1 MRFIQVKIL
10 QLHSNFIEYRP
21 VEKEIASAEESER
34 KLNRLEEIVVLFICV
49 EKGDTVK
56 TARKAIADL
65 KEFLDRIKTRRILI
79 YPYAHLSS
87 SLASPNEAL
96 EILKEMESYADTL
109 GIETYRAPF
118 GWCKEFTISI
128 KGHPLAEQFR
138 SILPGEEEKGEL
150 ISKALKAEEKI
161 KSHWYI
167 MEPDGRLIPIE
178 DYDFSSHENLK
189 KFANYEISKMRA
201 AQRTPPHVNLMR
213 RLELVDYESAS
224 DPGNF
229 RWYPK
234 GRLIKSLMEQF
245 VTEKIIAYGG
255 MEVETPIMY
264 DLEHPALSSYL
275 HRFPARQYI
284 LRSDDKEFFLR
295 FSACFGQFLMLH
307 DAQISYRQLPL
318 KIYELTR
325 YSFRREKSGELSGL
339 RRLRG
344 FTMPD
349 VHAIC
354 ADIDQAKEEFLERFQ
369 LSIETLEGFGLS
381 REDYE
386 LAVRFTRDFYQEN
399 KGFISSLIR
408 HFGKPA
414 LVEMWDERFF
424 YFVLKWEFNF
434 VDNLDKASAL
444 STDQIDIEN
453 AGRYGIS
460 YIDEKGESRTPL
472 ILHCSPSGA
481 IERDLYAMLEKAYME
496 QKKGRPPMLP
506 LWLSPTQVRVIPVT
520 DRFFAE
526 AEKIAEEFSRRN
538 VRADWDDRSLTMQRK
553 IREAEME
560 WVPYIIVV
568 GQREIESG
576 VLSVRDRRVSGA
588 ERRGEI
594 RKMKLEELVAEIKE
608 RTKDKPFKPLSL
620 PMMLSRR
627 PRFYG

>member
-1 MRFIQVKIL
+1 MQVKIL

-21 VEKEIASAEESER
+21 VKKEIASAEECDGKS
-34 KLNRLEEIVVLFICV
+34 NRLEELVVLFTCV
-49 EKGDTVK
+49 EKGDTVE
-56 TARKAIADL
+56 TGRRAIEDI
-65 KEFLDRIKTRRILI
+65 KEFLDKIKAKRILI

-87 SLASPNEAL
+87 SLASPSEAL
-96 EILKEMESYADTL
+96 KVLKEMESHADSL
-109 GIETYRAPF
+109 GIETHRAPF

-138 SILPGEEEKGEL
+138 SILPGEEKKSEL
-150 ISKALKAEEKI
+150 ISKALEAEEKI
-161 KSHWYI
+161 KSYWYV

-178 DYDFSSHENLK
+178 DYDFSGHENLK
-189 KFANYEISKMRA
+189 KFADYEISKVRA
-201 AQRTPPHVNLMR
+201 AQRTPPHVSLMR

-234 GRLIKSLMEQF
+234 GRLVKSLMEQF
-245 VTEKIIAYGG
+245 VTEKVIAYGG

-354 ADIDQAKEEFLERFQ
+354 ADMEQAKEEFLKRFQ

-386 LAVRFTRDFYQEN
+386 LAVRFTKDFYQKN
-399 KGFISSLIR
+399 RDFISSLVR

-453 AGRYGIS
+453 ARRYGIS

-506 LWLSPTQVRVIPVT
+506 LWLSPTQVRVVPVT
-520 DRFFAE
+520 DQFFAE
-526 AEKIAEEFSRRN
+526 AKKIAEEISSHGIRT
-538 VRADWDDRSLTMQRK
+538 DWDDRPLTMQRK

-560 WVPYIIVV
+560 WVPYIVVV
-568 GQREIESG
+568 GQKEIESG

-588 ERRGEI
+588 ERGGEI
-594 RKMKLEELVAEIKE
+594 RKMKIEELVAEIKE
-608 RTKDKPFKPLSL
+608 RTKGKPFKPLSL

>member
-1 MRFIQVKIL
+1 VKIL
-10 QLHSNFIEYRP
+10 QLHANFIEYRP
-21 VEKEIASAEESER
+21 VEKEIASAEECEER
-34 KLNRLEEIVVLFICV
+34 LYRLEELVVLFTCV
-49 EKGDTVK
+49 EKGDTIE
-56 TARKAIADL
+56 TGRKAIADIN
-65 KEFLDRIKTRRILI
+65 EFLDKIKSQRILI

-87 SLASPNEAL
+87 DLASPSEAL
-96 EILKEMESYADTL
+96 RILKEMESYANSL

-138 SILPGEEEKGEL
+138 SVLAEEKREEVV
-150 ISKALKAEEKI
+150 SKALEAEEKI
-161 KSHWYI
+161 KSFWYI
-167 MEPDGRLIPIE
+167 IEPDGRLIPVE
-178 DYDFSSHENLK
+178 EYDFSGHENLR
-189 KFANYEISKMRA
+189 KFADYEISKMRA
-201 AQRTPPHVNLMR
+201 AQQTPPHVNLMR
-213 RLELVDYESAS
+213 RLELVDYEPAS

-234 GRLIKSLMEQF
+234 GRLVKSLMEQF

-264 DLEHPALSSYL
+264 DLEHPALANYL

-354 ADIDQAKEEFLERFQ
+354 ADIDQAKEEFLKRFQ
-369 LSIETLEGFGLS
+369 LSIETLEGFGLT
-381 REDYE
+381 RDDYE
-386 LAVRFTRDFYQEN
+386 LAIRFTRDFYEEN
-399 KGFISSLIR
+399 KDFIFSLVKK
-408 HFGKPA
+408 FGKPA
-414 LVEMWDERFF
+414 LAEMWNERFF

-453 AGRYGIS
+453 AKRYGIS
-460 YIDEKGESRTPL
+460 YIDENGESRTPL

-481 IERDLYAMLEKAYME
+481 IERDLYAMLEKAYRE
-496 QKKGRPPMLP
+496 QKKGKPPMLP

-520 DRFFAE
+520 DKFFSE
-526 AEKIAEEFSRRN
+526 AEKIAEEISSHSIR
-538 VRADWDDRSLTMQRK
+538 VDWDDRSLTMQRK

-560 WVPYIIVV
+560 WIPYIVVV

-576 VLSVRDRRVSGA
+576 VLSVRDRRISGA
-588 ERRGEI
+588 EKGGAI
-594 RKMKLEELVAEIKE
+594 RMMRIEELIDEIKR
-608 RTKDKPFKPLSL
+608 RTAGKPFKPLSL
-620 PMMLSRR
+620 PMRLSRR

>member
-1 MRFIQVKIL
+1 LKIL

-21 VEKEIASAEESER
+21 VEREIPSAEECED
-34 KLNRLEEIVVLFICV
+34 KLYRLEDLVVLFTCV
-49 EKGDTVK
+49 EEGDTVE
-56 TARKAIADL
+56 TAHTAMDGV
-65 KEFLDRIKTRRILI
+65 KEFLDKIKARRILL

-87 SLASPNEAL
+87 NLASPSDAL
-96 EILKEMESYADTL
+96 QVLKEMESYADSL
-109 GIETYRAPF
+109 GIEVHRAPF
-118 GWCKEFTISI
+118 GWCKKFTISI

-138 SILPGEEEKGEL
+138 SILPGEEKGEL

-161 KSHWYI
+161 KSYWYI
-167 MEPDGRLIPIE
+167 IEPDGRLIPIE
-178 DYDFSSHENLK
+178 EYDFSGHENLK
-189 KFANYEISKMRA
+189 KFADYEISKMRA
-201 AQRTPPHVNLMR
+201 AQQTPPHVNLMR
-213 RLELVDYESAS
+213 RLELVDYEPAS

-234 GRLIKSLMEQF
+234 GRLVKSLMEQF
-245 VTEKIIAYGG
+245 VTEKVIAYGG

-264 DLEHPALSSYL
+264 DLEHPALANYL

-284 LRSDDKEFFLR
+284 LRSEDKEFFLR

-354 ADIDQAKEEFLERFQ
+354 ADMDQAKEEFTKRFQ

-381 REDYE
+381 RDDYE
-386 LAVRFTRDFYQEN
+386 LAVRFTRDFYN
-399 KGFISSLIR
+399 KNRDFISSLVSL
-408 HFGKPA
+408 FGKPA

-453 AGRYGIS
+453 ARRYGIS
-460 YIDEKGESRTPL
+460 YIDEEGNRRTPL

-496 QKKGRPPMLP
+496 QKRGNPPMLP
-506 LWLSPTQVRVIPVT
+506 LWLSPVQVRVIPVT
-520 DRFFAE
+520 DRFFADVE
-526 AEKIAEEFSRRN
+526 NIAEEISRHKIR
-538 VRADWDDRSLTMQRK
+538 VDWDDRPLTMQRK
-553 IREAEME
+553 IREAEVE
-560 WVPYIIVV
+560 WIPYIIVI
-568 GQREIESG
+568 GQREIESKI
-576 VLSVRDRRVSGA
+576 LSVRDRRISGA
-588 ERRGEI
+588 EKGGEI
-594 RKMKLEELVAEIKE
+594 RKMKLEELVAEIKR
-608 RTKDKPFKPLSL
+608 RTEGKPFKPLSL
-620 PMMLSRR
+620 PMRLSRR

>member
-1 MRFIQVKIL
+1 MKIL

-21 VEKEIASAEESER
+21 VEKEIASAEECEEEPR
-34 KLNRLEEIVVLFICV
+34 RLEDLVVLFTCI
-49 EKGDTVK
+49 EKGDTEE
-56 TARKAIADL
+56 TGRRAIAEV
-65 KEFLDRIKTRRILI
+65 KEYLEKIQSHRILI

-87 SLASPNEAL
+87 SLASPAEAL
-96 EILKEMESYADTL
+96 KVLTEMESHAKSL
-109 GIETYRAPF
+109 GIEAHRAPF

-138 SILPGEEEKGEL
+138 SISPGEEGKEPV
-150 ISKALKAEEKI
+150 SKALEAEEKI
-161 KSHWYI
+161 KSSWFI
-167 MEPDGRLIPIE
+167 IEPDGRLVPIE
-178 DYDFSSHENLK
+178 DYDFSRRENLRR
-189 KFANYEISKMRA
+189 FADYEISKMRA
-201 AQRTPPHVNLMR
+201 DQQTPPHVGLMR

-234 GRLIKSLMEQF
+234 GRLVKSLMEQF
-245 VTEKIIAYGG
+245 VTEKIIEYGG

-318 KIYELTR
+318 RIYELTR

-354 ADIDQAKEEFLERFQ
+354 ASLNQAKQELMKRFK
-369 LSIETLEGFGLS
+369 LSMETLEGFGLS
-381 REDYE
+381 LEDYE
-386 LAVRFTRDFYQEN
+386 LAVRFTRDFYEEN
-399 KGFISSLIR
+399 REFIISLVR
-408 HFGKPA
+408 EFGKPA

-434 VDNLDKASAL
+434 VDNLGKASAL

-453 AGRYGIS
+453 ARRYGIS
-460 YIDEKGESRTPL
+460 YIDEKGEARTPL

-481 IERDLYAMLEKAYME
+481 IERDLYAMLEKAYMD

-520 DRFFAE
+520 DRFYGD
-526 AEKIAEEFSRRN
+526 AEKTAEEISSCD

-553 IREAEME
+553 VREAEME
-560 WVPYIIVV
+560 WIPYIVV
-568 GQREIESG
+568 IGQREIESG
-576 VLSVRDRRVSGA
+576 VLSVRDRRLSGA
-588 ERRGEI
+588 ERGGEI
-594 RKMKLEELVAEIKE
+594 RKMSLEELVEEIKN
-608 RTKDKPFKPLSL
+608 RTRGKPFKPLSL
-620 PMMLSRR
+620 PMRLSRR